1 MGSITVIPKDGT
13 YQKNSPKK
21 IRKGTLV
28 WQSAPLHNIRLDAE
42 ESFWDDWMKHH
53 FDLSLIRIFYNHAPN
68 LTCHEEIKIYDG
80 KSVIIG
86 KRISQDQAVL
96 LKGYK
101 LKYVYSQKWVEKRG
115 DMYTPQYEVYI
126 SIDHKSHFIKRYQQR
141 GFDLGLVAQ
150 FIGKVAQA
158 QLGQK
163 VKMIGDEDIIIGTRT
178 TAHAA
183 MLISGMV
190 RGEMDW
196 DEYVDKK
203 MVV

>member
-1 MGSITVIPKDGT
+1 
-13 YQKNSPKK
+13 
-21 IRKGTLV
+21 
-28 WQSAPLHNIRLDAE
+28 LDAE
-42 ESFWDDWMKHH
+42 ESFWDDWIKHH
-53 FDLSLIRIFYNHAPN
+53 FDLSLIRIFYAHSPN
-68 LTCHEEIKIYDG
+68 LSYGEEITICDG
-80 KSVIIG
+80 KSVITG
-86 KRISQDQAVL
+86 KRISKDQAIL
-96 LKGYK
+96 SRGYK

-115 DMYTPQYEVYI
+115 YLYTLQYEVCI

-141 GFDLGLVAQ
+141 GFNLGLAVR

-190 RGEMDW
+190 RGEMNW